1 MPKPLLYT
9 RNTPTWIILIID
21 FAIVFFSLGLAYLV
35 RFNFKIPESEY
46 LTFYWV
52 FPFVFGSRALSFLI
66 GKTYQGMIRYTSS
79 KDAQRVFLV
88 TLFGSLFFVL
98 CNLIKYY
105 LIDTTFIVPFS
116 VIIIEFF
123 STVMLLASFRIAVKQ
138 IFFEFKNASAD
149 SQLVVI
155 YGAGESGVITKRTLD
170 RVTRIRNEVVAF
182 LDDNPKKRHKKIEGI
197 NIYPPKYLDNLLE
210 KNEIDHLIIAFQGIP
225 MERRK
230 EIIEKSLKHN
240 VRVSNVP
247 PPSDWL
253 NGELTYK
260 QIEKVKIEDLL
271 GRSQIKLNRVEINKY
286 ISGKVVMITGAA
298 GSIGSELV
306 KQISPFNPQKL
317 ILVDQA
323 ESPIYDLDI
332 DIRSKYGEQLTEVV
346 VADVRN
352 NSRMKSVFKEYRPQ
366 IVFHA
371 AAYKHVPL
379 METNPTEAVRTNVQ
393 GTKTLVDLSSEYEV
407 EKFIMISTD
416 KAVNPTNIMGASKR
430 IAEIYAQA
438 ANEHSYTKFITTRFG
453 NVLGSNGSVIPLF
466 RKQITEGGPLTVT
479 HKDITRF
486 FMTIPEACQLVI
498 EAGNMGEGGEIFI
511 FDMGKSV
518 KIMDMAKKMIALSG
532 LELGTDIQ
540 IKVTGLRPGEKLFE
554 ELLAN
559 EENTVKTHHNKIMIA
574 KVRESDFE
582 KIKKDID
589 SLIQSQRNQNYAIM
603 VNKMKE
609 IVPEFKSKNSVFE
622 KLDRI
627 RESNSTVN

>member
-1 MPKPLLYT
+1 MPKPLFYT
-9 RNTPTWIILIID
+9 RNTPTWIILITD
-21 FAIVFFSLGLAYLV
+21 LGIVFFSLGLAYLV

-46 LTFYWV
+46 VTFYWV

-105 LIDTTFIVPFS
+105 LVDTTFIVPFS

-197 NIYPPKYLDNLLE
+197 NIYPPEYLDNLLE
-210 KNEIDHLIIAFQGIP
+210 KNEIDHLIISFQGIP
-225 MERRK
+225 VERRK

-306 KQISPFNPQKL
+306 KQVSPFNPQKL

-352 NSRMKSVFKEYRPQ
+352 NSRMKSVFKEYRPK

-438 ANEHSYTKFITTRFG
+438 ANEHSNTKFITTRFG

-466 RKQITEGGPLTVT
+466 RKQITEGGPVTVT

-554 ELLAN
+554 ELLAS

-574 KVRESDFE
+574 KVRESNFE

>member
-407 EKFIMISTD
+407 EKFILISTD

-438 ANEHSYTKFITTRFG
+438 ANEHSHTKFITTRFG

-466 RKQITEGGPLTVT
+466 RKQITEGGPVTVT

>member
-1 MPKPLLYT
+1 
-9 RNTPTWIILIID
+9 
-21 FAIVFFSLGLAYLV
+21 
-35 RFNFKIPESEY
+35 
-46 LTFYWV
+46 
-52 FPFVFGSRALSFLI
+52 
-66 GKTYQGMIRYTSS
+66 MIRYTSS

-105 LIDTTFIVPFS
+105 LVDTTFIVPFS

-210 KNEIDHLIIAFQGIP
+210 KNEIDHLIISFQGIP
-225 MERRK
+225 VERRK

-306 KQISPFNPQKL
+306 KQVSPFNPQKL

-352 NSRMKSVFKEYRPQ
+352 NSRMKSVFKEYRPK

-438 ANEHSYTKFITTRFG
+438 ANEHSNTKFITTRFG

-466 RKQITEGGPLTVT
+466 RKQITEGGPVTVT

-554 ELLAN
+554 ELLAS

-574 KVRESDFE
+574 KVRESNFE

>member
-1 MPKPLLYT
+1 MPKPLFYT
-9 RNTPTWIILIID
+9 RNTPTWIILITD
-21 FAIVFFSLGLAYLV
+21 LGIVFFSLGLAYLV

-46 LTFYWV
+46 VTFYWV

-105 LIDTTFIVPFS
+105 LVDTTFIVPFS

-197 NIYPPKYLDNLLE
+197 NIYPPEYLDNLLE
-210 KNEIDHLIIAFQGIP
+210 KNEIDHLIISFQGIP
-225 MERRK
+225 VERRK

-240 VRVSNVP
+240 VKVSNVP

-306 KQISPFNPQKL
+306 KQVSPFNPQKL

-352 NSRMKSVFKEYRPQ
+352 NSRMKSVFKEYRPK

-438 ANEHSYTKFITTRFG
+438 ANEHSNTKFITTRFG

-466 RKQITEGGPLTVT
+466 RKQITEGGPVTVT

-554 ELLAN
+554 ELLAS

-574 KVRESDFE
+574 KVRESNFE

>member
-298 GSIGSELV
+298 GSIGGELV

-416 KAVNPTNIMGASKR
+416 KAVNPTNIMGATKR
-430 IAEIYAQA
+430 VAEMYIQA
-438 ANEHSYTKFITTRFG
+438 LNENSTTKFITT
-453 NVLGSNGSVIPLF
+453 
-466 RKQITEGGPLTVT
+466 
-479 HKDITRF
+479 
-486 FMTIPEACQLVI
+486 
-498 EAGNMGEGGEIFI
+498 
-511 FDMGKSV
+511 
-518 KIMDMAKKMIALSG
+518 
-532 LELGTDIQ
+532 
-540 IKVTGLRPGEKLFE
+540 
-554 ELLAN
+554 
-559 EENTVKTHHNKIMIA
+559 
-574 KVRESDFE
+574 
-582 KIKKDID
+582 
-589 SLIQSQRNQNYAIM
+589 
-603 VNKMKE
+603 
-609 IVPEFKSKNSVFE
+609 
-622 KLDRI
+622 
-627 RESNSTVN
+627 

>member
-1 MPKPLLYT
+1 MPKPLFYT
-9 RNTPTWIILIID
+9 RNTPTWIILITD
-21 FAIVFFSLGLAYLV
+21 LGIVFFSLGLAYLV

-46 LTFYWV
+46 VTFYWV

-88 TLFGSLFFVL
+88 TLFGSLFFVF

-105 LIDTTFIVPFS
+105 LVDTTFIVPFS

-197 NIYPPKYLDNLLE
+197 NIYPPEYLDNLLE
-210 KNEIDHLIIAFQGIP
+210 KNEIDHLIISFQGIP
-225 MERRK
+225 VERRK

-306 KQISPFNPQKL
+306 KQVSPFNPQKL

-346 VADVRN
+346 VADVSN
-352 NSRMKSVFKEYRPQ
+352 NSRMKSVFKEYRPK

-438 ANEHSYTKFITTRFG
+438 ANEHSNTKFITTRFG

-466 RKQITEGGPLTVT
+466 RKQITEGGPVTVT

-574 KVRESDFE
+574 KVRESNFE

>member
-1 MPKPLLYT
+1 MPKPLFYT
-9 RNTPTWIILIID
+9 RNTPTWIILITD
-21 FAIVFFSLGLAYLV
+21 LGIVFFSLGLAYLV

-46 LTFYWV
+46 VTFYWV

-105 LIDTTFIVPFS
+105 LVDTTFIVPFS

-210 KNEIDHLIIAFQGIP
+210 KNEIDHLIISFQGIP
-225 MERRK
+225 VERRK

-240 VRVSNVP
+240 VKVSNVP

-306 KQISPFNPQKL
+306 KQVSPFNPQKL

-352 NSRMKSVFKEYRPQ
+352 NSRMKSVFKEYRPK

-438 ANEHSYTKFITTRFG
+438 ANEHSNTKFITTRFG

-466 RKQITEGGPLTVT
+466 RKQITEGGPVTVT

-554 ELLAN
+554 ELLAS

-574 KVRESDFE
+574 KVRESNFE

>member
-1 MPKPLLYT
+1 MPKPLFYT
-9 RNTPTWIILIID
+9 RNTPTWIILITD
-21 FAIVFFSLGLAYLV
+21 LGIVFFSLGLAYLV

-46 LTFYWV
+46 VTFYWV

-88 TLFGSLFFVL
+88 TLFGSLFFVF

-105 LIDTTFIVPFS
+105 LVDTTFIVPFS

-197 NIYPPKYLDNLLE
+197 NIYPPEYLDNLLE
-210 KNEIDHLIIAFQGIP
+210 KNEIDHLIISFQGIP
-225 MERRK
+225 VERRK

-306 KQISPFNPQKL
+306 KQVSPFNPQKL

-352 NSRMKSVFKEYRPQ
+352 NSRMKSVFKEYRPK

-438 ANEHSYTKFITTRFG
+438 ANEHSNTKFITTRFG

-466 RKQITEGGPLTVT
+466 RKQITEGGPVTVT

-554 ELLAN
+554 ELLAS

-574 KVRESDFE
+574 KVRESNFE

>member
-438 ANEHSYTKFITTRFG
+438 ANEHSHTKFITTRFG

-466 RKQITEGGPLTVT
+466 RKQITEGGPVTVT